1 MPMDKRFAIFD
12 MDGTLVDSM
21 VFWDRLGR
29 EYLASK
35 GITEGIEPVLEQII
49 PMTMS
54 KSSALFIESFGIP
67 GTPESVAAEMNAM
80 MDEHYRK
87 DIPLKSGVREYLYQ
101 LAQEGVTM
109 CVASSTAQEL
119 MAACLS
125 RLDVADRF
133 AFLLSCE
140 ELGAGKNRPDVYLES
155 ARRLGAQP
163 QEIAVYEDAL
173 YAARTAKEAGFYTVA
188 VFDDSETDQW
198 EELTKLAHESI
209 IDWGEAAQSR

>member
-1 MPMDKRFAIFD
+1 MDKHFAIFD

-35 GITEGIEPVLEQII
+35 GITKGIEPVLEQII

-54 KSSALFIESFGIP
+54 ESSALFIESFGIP
-67 GTPESVAAEMNAM
+67 GTPERVAAEMNAIM
-80 MDEHYRK
+80 EEHYRK
-87 DIPLKSGVREYLYQ
+87 DIPLKSGVREYLDQ

-109 CVASSTAQEL
+109 CVASSTAQKL
-119 MAACLS
+119 MSACLS
-125 RLDVADRF
+125 RLGVADRF
-133 AFLLSCE
+133 VFLLSCE
-140 ELGAGKNRPDVYLES
+140 EVGAGKNRPDVYMES

-173 YAARTAKEAGFYTVA
+173 YAARTAKVAGFYTVA

>member
-21 VFWDRLGR
+21 VFWERLGR

-35 GITEGIEPVLEQII
+35 GITAGVEPILEQII

-54 KSSALFIESFGIP
+54 ESSALFIEAFGIP
-67 GTPESVAAEMNAM
+67 GTPESVAAEMNAI
-80 MDEHYRK
+80 MDNHYRK
-87 DIPLKSGVREYLYQ
+87 DIPQKAGVQEYLAQ
-101 LAQEGVTM
+101 LTQKGVVM

-119 MAACLS
+119 MFACLS
-125 RLDVADRF
+125 RLGVADRF
-133 AFLLSCE
+133 AFLISCE
-140 ELGAGKNRPDVYLES
+140 EVGAGKNRPDVYLES

-173 YAARTAKEAGFYTVA
+173 YAARTAKDAGFYTVA
-188 VFDDSETDQW
+188 VFDNSEKDQW
-198 EELTKLAHESI
+198 EELTNLAHESI
-209 IDWGEAAQSR
+209 FDWGKAAQSL